1 MTELKAAASRENGKK
16 STGPVTEEG
25 RAKSSR
31 NAMKLGI
38 FSQARLLEEENAAD
52 FDALLDA
59 LILEQD
65 AVGVLEIHYVSEIAK
80 GLWRKRRLARAETAA
95 IQKERASILY
105 ASPDLQWTDLSPTLL
120 LRVKA
125 FPEDVQSA
133 LAQVREDLAIA
144 SRTIPKDD
152 EKFHRVGVSLDKEI
166 ERAVRGLREA
176 QSYRRSLVSSASER
190 SAPTSTK
197 SRDRDEPITEA
208 ELTE

>member
-1 MTELKAAASRENGKK
+1 MNELKAAASRENGKK
-16 STGPVTEEG
+16 STGPATEEG

-31 NAMKLGI
+31 NATKLGI
-38 FSQARLLEEENAAD
+38 FSQARLLEEESAAEYE
-52 FDALLDA
+52 ALLDA

-120 LRVKA
+120 LRVKG

-152 EKFHRVGVSLDKEI
+152 EKFHRVAVSLDKEI

-176 QSYRRSLVSSASER
+176 QACRRSLVSPACER
-190 SAPTSTK
+190 SVPPTAK
-197 SRDRDEPITEA
+197 SRDRDELITEA

>member
-1 MTELKAAASRENGKK
+1 MSDLKATASRENGKK
-16 STGPVTEEG
+16 SAGPVTEEG

-38 FSQARLLEEENAAD
+38 FSQARLLEEESATE
-52 FDALLDA
+52 FEALLDA

-80 GLWRKRRLARAETAA
+80 GMWRKWRLARAETAA
-95 IQKERASILY
+95 IQKERAGILY
-105 ASPDLQWTDLSPTLL
+105 ASVDLQWTDLSPTLL
-120 LRVKA
+120 LRVKG

-152 EKFHRVGVSLDKEI
+152 EKFHRVAVSLDREI

-176 QSYRRSLVSSASER
+176 QASRRSLVSPASER
-190 SAPTSTK
+190 AVSMNTK
-197 SRDRDEPITEA
+197 SRDRDELITEA
-208 ELTE
+208 ELTD

>member
-1 MTELKAAASRENGKK
+1 MSEIKAAASRENGKK

-31 NAMKLGI
+31 NALKFGI
-38 FSQARLLEEENAAD
+38 FSQARLLEEESAAE
-52 FDALLDA
+52 FEALLDA

-80 GLWRKRRLARAETAA
+80 GMWRKWRLARAETAA

-120 LRVKA
+120 LRVKN
-125 FPEDVQSA
+125 FPEDVLSA

-152 EKFHRVGVSLDKEI
+152 EKFHRVAVSLDKEI

-176 QSYRRSLVSSASER
+176 QACRRSLISPASER
-190 SAPTSTK
+190 SLSTTGK
-197 SRDRDEPITEA
+197 SHDRETLITEA

>member
-1 MTELKAAASRENGKK
+1 VSDLKATASRENGKK

-31 NAMKLGI
+31 NATKLGI
-38 FSQARLLEEENAAD
+38 FSQARLLEEESAAE
-52 FDALLDA
+52 FEALLDA

-80 GLWRKRRLARAETAA
+80 GMWRKWRLARAETAA

-120 LRVKA
+120 LRVKG

-144 SRTIPKDD
+144 SRTIPKND
-152 EKFHRVGVSLDKEI
+152 EKFHRVAVSLDKEI

-176 QSYRRSLVSSASER
+176 QACRRSLVSPASER
-190 SAPTSTK
+190 SVPSTAK
-197 SRDRDEPITEA
+197 SRDRDELITEA